1 METENKKNTV
11 ENAQITFKLAN
22 DERQHIEEDAA
33 KFGVSISEYCRI
45 KCLLDENE
53 AFTAKTKVAEL
64 EKLVITLRVK
74 LSYYKENE
82 RDPNNIVLKLTSK
95 QREMFEKLFSDF
107 YSDTIA
113 IEQNIIEAI
122 VFFTTFEIIFRDN
135 FKHKGITKAEIQETF
150 YPEYEEEEEN

>member
-33 KFGVSISEYCRI
+33 KFGISISEYCRI

-53 AFTAKTKVAEL
+53 AFTAKTKVTEL
-64 EKLVITLRVK
+64 EKLVTTLRVK

-107 YSDTIA
+107 SDNTT
-113 IEQNIIEAI
+113 IEQNIIDAL

-135 FKHKGITKAEIQETF
+135 FSHKGITKAEIQDIF
-150 YPEYEEEEEN
+150 YPEYIEEEEN